1 LWWHY
6 DITVERQPVTIATFQ
21 VPGLDLDGSPQPPMS
36 GCHQPSERLRGRVI
50 PFAWF
55 AQGLRLVDILIRSCP
70 GRSDIFC
77 RIRLG
82 DAGSVLMYADNRRV
96 DHLYGCA
103 VPAPS

>member
-6 DITVERQPVTIATFQ
+6 DITVERQPVPIAIFQ

-36 GCHQPSERLRGRVI
+36 GRHQPSERLRGTVI

-55 AQGLRLVDILIRSCP
+55 AQGL
-70 GRSDIFC
+70 
-77 RIRLG
+77 
-82 DAGSVLMYADNRRV
+82 SVLMNTDNRRV